1 MILLSCFYL
10 GNTFKWISLQVE
22 IVNKWLPDRV
32 VLCFFSCPYRET
44 EHKLNHSA
52 AKKKKKK
59 VIQPHLYLSS
69 RYSMLMLLYELIV
82 RSFLKRSIIYKNIY
96 VLKGANQP
104 QAGHV
109 TGHADLKS
117 YQIF

>member
-1 MILLSCFYL
+1 MILLSRFYL
-10 GNTFKWISLQVE
+10 GTTFKCISLQVE
-22 IVNKWLPDRV
+22 TVNKWLPDTSCV
-32 VLCFFSCPYRET
+32 GFFSCPYRET

-52 AKKKKKK
+52 AKKKKK

-69 RYSMLMLLYELIV
+69 RYSTLMLLYELIV

>member
-10 GNTFKWISLQVE
+10 GSSFKWICLQVE
-22 IVNKWLPDRV
+22 IVNKWLPDKV
-32 VLCFFSCPYRET
+32 FCFVLFFPCPYRET

-52 AKKKKKK
+52 AKKKK